1 MLKLI
6 IIKKFDFQI
15 LKMQNNLA
23 ELRSYVSIQIQALYH
38 SYSKRIISNIVVTN
52 AFRWMW
58 KLTVKR
64 MSQFRRVSIR
74 GQIRIKN
81 KLQQQFNLSPDV
93 LLLLGIIN
101 PFSRAPKAIGNRAIP
116 SQFRRHQQLYF
127 LLGEPLMP
135 LSSFFLVSPML
146 TVTGFRRV

>member
-1 MLKLI
+1 
-6 IIKKFDFQI
+6 
-15 LKMQNNLA
+15 
-23 ELRSYVSIQIQALYH
+23 
-38 SYSKRIISNIVVTN
+38 
-52 AFRWMW
+52 
-58 KLTVKR
+58 

-127 LLGEPLMP
+127 LFGEPLMP
-135 LSSFFLVSPML
+135 LSSFFFNFSNVDCYRVSPRITYEL
-146 TVTGFRRV
+146 VNKKQVLSYFSQFRYYPPKILQLVEQSRYKILSRLQQKSSTLYLP